1 VRSTDPRIGGDG
13 AASVWRDAR
22 TFPRAEESS
31 MADEQEDDFDR
42 FDEETD
48 EQYLML
54 GTSSNDDEENEFEKL
69 IGDRNVAPVMPLR
82 NTVVF
87 PRAVTPLR
95 IGREAN
101 LELVR
106 HVMEHDR
113 VVACFM
119 QKNAELE
126 HPLID
131 DLHEIGTLAVVIRVQ
146 QTNDGFA
153 HALLHGVSRVRRG
166 EVVSEK
172 PYLRANLSR
181 VVTTE
186 PEGLRSE
193 ALLLTA
199 QQQMERL
206 RAFAPDIPV
215 EVVSIAK
222 AITTP
227 GRLADLLASLIQLE
241 AEEAQALLAETDGRL
256 RLEHVIEKVE
266 RQLHVLAVGKEIRDA
281 AQKSLEERQ
290 TEVILREQLEAI
302 QERLGEG
309 DDSQREIADLEKKLE
324 ALDLPQDARKEVDRE
339 LSRLSRIP
347 AQSPEYGVARTYLEW
362 MAELPWGTMTQDLLD
377 LRRAKHILDEDH
389 YGLDEVKDRILEHLA
404 VLEFRGDA
412 KAPILCFVGPPGTG
426 KTSLGRSIATALGR
440 KFVRQSLGGVHDEAE
455 IRGHRRTYV
464 GAMPGKIVQA
474 LRRAGSSNPV
484 IMLDEI
490 DKVGRDVRGDPYS
503 ALLEVLDPAQ
513 NDSFM
518 DHYINVPVDLSKVM
532 FICTANVLDAIP
544 GPLRDRTEVIA
555 LTGYTPQE
563 KLEIARRHLIPRVL
577 DDLGLGEHGVFFE
590 SATIELLIDGYTR
603 EPGLRGL
610 ERQVRSLLRKLARR
624 LAEAGPSARAESH
637 RITPDLAREFLGHE
651 KYTDEDLPK
660 PDEPGTA
667 LGLAW
672 TPVGGEV
679 LTIEAVAVPGKRRMI
694 LTGQLGDIM
703 KESVSA
709 AMTWVRAHAKEL
721 DIDEKRIEGTEVHLH
736 VPAGAIP
743 KDGPSA
749 GVAMC
754 SALVSLFTGRL
765 PREGVAMTGEMTLRG
780 RLLPVGGIKHKVL
793 GAHRMGLHT
802 VVLPRRNEHD
812 LEDVPSDVR
821 DELRFVF
828 ADHVFDALDCSLE
841 PRARPPEPPRP
852 PTVTH

>member
-1 VRSTDPRIGGDG
+1 
-13 AASVWRDAR
+13 
-22 TFPRAEESS
+22 
-31 MADEQEDDFDR
+31 MADEHDEDEIDH
-42 FDEETD
+42 FDETE
-48 EQYLML
+48 EQLLML
-54 GTSSNDDEENEFEKL
+54 GGTPDGEDDENEFEKI
-69 IGDRNVAPVMPLR
+69 IGDRSVAPIMPLR

-106 HVMEHDR
+106 NVMEHDR

-119 QKNAELE
+119 QKKGDVE
-126 HPLID
+126 HPLIE
-131 DLHEIGTLAVVIRVQ
+131 DLHEIGTLAVVIRMQ
-146 QTNDGFA
+146 QAQDGFA
-153 HALLHGVSRVRRG
+153 HALLHGVSRIHRG
-166 EVVSEK
+166 ELVSEK
-172 PYLRANLSR
+172 PFLRAHVTR
-181 VVTTE
+181 VETTE
-186 PEGLRSE
+186 PEGVQSD

-206 RAFAPDIPV
+206 RVFAPDIPV

-222 AITTP
+222 AIHTP

-256 RLEHVIEKVE
+256 RLRQVIEKVE
-266 RQLHVLAVGKEIRDA
+266 RQLHVLAVGKEIREA
-281 AQKSLEERQ
+281 AQRSIEERQ

-302 QERLGEG
+302 QDRLGES
-309 DDSQREIADLEKKLE
+309 DDTRREIADLEKKLQQ
-324 ALDLPQDARKEVDRE
+324 LKLPEEARKEVDRE
-339 LSRLSRIP
+339 LSRLARIP

-362 MAELPWGTMTQDLLD
+362 MAELPWNVLTDDLLD
-377 LRRAKHILDEDH
+377 LRRAKQTLDEDH
-389 YGLDEVKDRILEHLA
+389 YGLSEVKDRILEHLA
-404 VLEFRGDA
+404 VLKFRGDA

-474 LRRAGSSNPV
+474 LRRAGSANPV

-544 GPLRDRTEVIA
+544 SPLRDRTEVIT

-563 KLEIARRHLIPRVL
+563 KLEIAQRHLLPRVL
-577 DDLGLGEHGVFFE
+577 ADLGLGEHGVRFE
-590 SATIELLIDGYTR
+590 SASIELLINGYTR

-610 ERQVRSLLRKLARR
+610 ERQVRSLLRKIARR
-624 LAEAGPSARAESH
+624 LADPEEADRARPH
-637 RITPDLAREFLGHE
+637 DGDGLRRITPDLVRELLGHE
-651 KYTDEDLPK
+651 KFTDDDLPK
-660 PDEPGTA
+660 LDEPGTA

-679 LTIEAVAVPGKRRMI
+679 LTIEAVAVSGKRRMI

-709 AMTWVRAHAKEL
+709 AMTWVRAHAEEL
-721 DIDEKRIEGTEVHLH
+721 QIDEKGIENTEIHLH

-754 SALVSLFTGRL
+754 SALASLFTGRL
-765 PREGVAMTGEMTLRG
+765 PRAGVAMTGEMTLRG
-780 RLLPVGGIKHKVL
+780 RVLPVGGIKHKIL
-793 GAHRMGLHT
+793 GAHRMGMHT
-802 VVLPRRNEHD
+802 VILPRRNEHD
-812 LEDVPSDVR
+812 LEDVPADVR
-821 DELRFVF
+821 DELTFVF
-828 ADHVFDALDCSLE
+828 ADHVTDVLEYSLE
-841 PRARPPEPPRP
+841 PRPPLHPPPEPREARNI
-852 PTVTH
+852 TH

>member
-1 VRSTDPRIGGDG
+1 
-13 AASVWRDAR
+13 
-22 TFPRAEESS
+22 
-31 MADEQEDDFDR
+31 MADENEEFER
-42 FDEETD
+42 FDDDEIDGAEE
-48 EQYLML
+48 QLLML
-54 GTSSNDDEENEFEKL
+54 GTTDGEDDENEFEKL
-69 IGDRNVAPVMPLR
+69 IGERSVAPVMPLR

-95 IGREAN
+95 IGRESN
-101 LELVR
+101 LELIR

-119 QKNAELE
+119 QRNAELE
-126 HPLID
+126 IPMID
-131 DLHEIGTLAVVIRVQ
+131 DLHEVGTLAVVIRVQ
-146 QTNDGFA
+146 QTDDGYA

-166 EVVSEK
+166 QLESEK
-172 PYLRANLSR
+172 PFMRAQLSR
-181 VVTTE
+181 VATTE
-186 PEGLRSE
+186 VEGVE
-193 ALLLTA
+193 ADALLLTA

-206 RAFAPDIPV
+206 RVFAPDIPM
-215 EVVSIAK
+215 EVVAVAK
-222 AITTP
+222 AIRTP

-241 AEEAQALLAETDGRL
+241 PDEAQALLAEIDGRH
-256 RLEHVIEKVE
+256 RLQKVIEKVE
-266 RQLHVLAVGKEIRDA
+266 RQLHVLAVGKEIREA
-281 AQKSLEERQ
+281 AQKSIEERQ

-309 DDSQREIADLEKKLE
+309 EESRREVVDLEKKLE
-324 ALDLPQDARKEVDRE
+324 QAKLPEEARKEVDRE
-339 LSRLSRIP
+339 LSRLARIP

-362 MAELPWGTMTQDLLD
+362 MADLPWGTTTEDLLD
-377 LRRAKHILDEDH
+377 LRRAKGVLDDDH
-389 YGLDEVKDRILEHLA
+389 YGLTEVKDRIVEHLA
-404 VLEFRGDA
+404 VLKFRGDA

-426 KTSLGRSIATALGR
+426 KTSLGRSIARALGR

-464 GAMPGKIVQA
+464 GAMPGKIIQA
-474 LRRAGSSNPV
+474 LRRAGSNNPV

-513 NDSFM
+513 NDTFM

-532 FICTANVLDAIP
+532 FICTANVLEAVP
-544 GPLRDRTEVIA
+544 PPLRDRMEVIA

-563 KLEIARRHLIPRVL
+563 KLQIAKRHLVPRVL
-577 DDLGLGEHGVFFE
+577 ADLGLHEQGVRFDDP
-590 SATIELLIDGYTR
+590 SIELLIDGYTR

-610 ERQVRSLLRKLARR
+610 ERQVRSLLRKTARHLADPESIGESSRLDEERLRR
-624 LAEAGPSARAESH
+624 V
-637 RITPDLAREFLGHE
+637 DRELVRELLGHE
-651 KYTDEDLPK
+651 KFTDDDLPK
-660 PDEPGTA
+660 LDEPGSA

-679 LTIEAVAVPGKRRMI
+679 LMIEAVAVPGKRRMI
-694 LTGQLGDIM
+694 LTGQLGEVM

-709 AMTWVRAHAKEL
+709 AMTWVRAHAGEL
-721 DIDEKRIEGTEVHLH
+721 GVDQHRLENSEIHLH

-765 PREGVAMTGEMTLRG
+765 PRSNVAMTGEITLRG
-780 RLLPVGGIKHKVL
+780 RVLPVGGIKHKVL
-793 GAHRMGLHT
+793 GAHRMGMHT
-802 VVLPRRNEHD
+802 VILPRRNEHELD
-812 LEDVPSDVR
+812 DVPDDVR
-821 DELRFVF
+821 SELRFVF
-828 ADHVFDALDCSLE
+828 ADHVSDVLEHALE
-841 PRARPPEPPRP
+841 THPPRHP
-852 PTVTH
+852 PTEAPEAHNVTH